1 MKLIDKIKTGG
12 IVVVTTFLIGVFAC
26 FAAWITH
33 IVTCFQNDEW
43 GFLLVGALFFPIAVI
58 HGIGVWFGLW
68 N

>member
-1 MKLIDKIKTGG
+1 MQLIDKIKTGG
-12 IVVVTTFLIGVFAC
+12 IALISAALLFVLTC

-33 IVTCFQNDEW
+33 IVTCFQNGEW

-68 N
+68 G